1 VTASGQIVRQP
12 VWQSCPVGTTGP
24 ALFSDDLACDVRDE
38 YRAHIEDGL
47 TAEQAS
53 AAILTK
59 YAAEASDPEMTVTFW
74 VALAVTQSRLGRL
87 QDSVRDRAV
96 QLIDAGGDLA
106 RWESEN
112 PRLAPRRAAALAR
125 AREQLGGEQPQPR
138 RLRPLRTYPTSLRP
152 GQVLAR
158 TGTTGT
164 VVLLRVVCI
173 ETSRWST
180 GPVLK
185 VLDYDGNRVP
195 RPWRLRGLLDRPQP
209 YLHTIKLP
217 PWNCTTFYAIRVR
230 ASDHDFNDAGFS
242 IIGEIPDR
250 PVGHPLWKKMTCG
263 WDSLAE
269 QLDRYAQEAKKQ

>member
-1 VTASGQIVRQP
+1 
-12 VWQSCPVGTTGP
+12 VGTIGP

-38 YRAHIEDGL
+38 YRAHVEDGL

-53 AAILTK
+53 AAIITQ
-59 YAAEASDPEMTVTFW
+59 YAAEASDPDMTVTFW

-87 QDSVRDRAV
+87 QDYVRDRAV
-96 QLIDAGGDLA
+96 ELIDAGGDVA

-112 PRLAPRRAAALAR
+112 ARLAPKRAAALAR
-125 AREQLGGEQPQPR
+125 AREQLSGAQPQPR
-138 RLRPLRTYPTSLRP
+138 VLRPPKTYPTSLLP

-158 TGTTGT
+158 TGTNGT
-164 VVLLRVVCI
+164 VVLLRVVSI
-173 ETSRWST
+173 ETSRWSI

-195 RPWRLRGLLDRPQP
+195 GPWRLRKLPDRPQP
-209 YLHTIKLP
+209 YKHTIKLP
-217 PWNCTTFYAIRVR
+217 LWNITTFYVIRVR
-230 ASDHDFNDAGFS
+230 ANDLDFQDVGFS

-250 PVGHPLWKKMTCG
+250 PVGHPLWQKMTCG

-269 QLDRYAQEAKKQ
+269 QLDQYVQEPKYQ